1 MTTPCGHLHA
11 VPLHAPVASAKII
24 RIDSSEAEMSAG
36 VRAVFTADD
45 IPGSVYFG
53 QIIRDYPTLAQSRIR
68 STGDVL
74 ALVVA
79 ETRDQA
85 LAALPLI
92 KLEWE
97 ALPALYDPEEAL
109 KADAILINESHG
121 SNICNYH
128 RVRTGDITEGERE
141 ADLVIERSFTTSRA
155 EHVYLEPECGLAQL
169 RPDGVMEIIGSM
181 QHPYTRRFC
190 GLHSG
195 FRTKGCGGKDCS
207 HGRRL
212 WR

>member
-1 MTTPCGHLHA
+1 MAYRNDAYAKVTGRAKYTDDYTLPGMLHA

-79 ETRDQA
+79 ETRA
-85 LAALPLI
+85 YLAERA
-92 KLEWE
+92 
-97 ALPALYDPEEAL
+97 A
-109 KADAILINESHG
+109 N
-121 SNICNYH
+121 
-128 RVRTGDITEGERE
+128 RTAT
-141 ADLVIERSFTTSRA
+141 
-155 EHVYLEPECGLAQL
+155 P
-169 RPDGVMEIIGSM
+169 P
-181 QHPYTRRFC
+181 
-190 GLHSG
+190 
-195 FRTKGCGGKDCS
+195 
-207 HGRRL
+207 
-212 WR
+212 